1 MSRSLPSKST
11 AGLALAG
18 VLSMVGSL
26 TASALSLI
34 DVFSGPYRGE
44 GQPSNLFNGQSAIIP
59 RIINLMLFIV
69 GILSIFMIIYGG
81 IRYVLSGGD
90 NAKVK
95 DAMHTIMYSIV
106 GLVVA
111 ILGYAV
117 VGWVV
122 SVVGA
127 GGAANGSSA
136 TVTMLITS
144 LLA

>member
-1 MSRSLPSKST
+1 
-11 AGLALAG
+11 
-18 VLSMVGSL
+18 
-26 TASALSLI
+26 
-34 DVFSGPYRGE
+34 
-44 GQPSNLFNGQSAIIP
+44 
-59 RIINLMLFIV
+59 MLFIV

-127 GGAANGSSA
+127 GGGANGSSA

>member
-1 MSRSLPSKST
+1 MSRSLPSKPA

-26 TASALSLI
+26 TVSALSLT

-59 RIINLMLFIV
+59 RIINLMLF
-69 GILSIFMIIYGG
+69 ILSIFMIIYGG

>member
-1 MSRSLPSKST
+1 
-11 AGLALAG
+11 
-18 VLSMVGSL
+18 
-26 TASALSLI
+26 
-34 DVFSGPYRGE
+34 
-44 GQPSNLFNGQSAIIP
+44 
-59 RIINLMLFIV
+59 MLFIV

-136 TVTMLITS
+136 TVTILITS

>member
-11 AGLALAG
+11 AGLDLAG
-18 VLSMVGSL
+18 VLSMEGSL
-26 TASALSLI
+26 TASANSLT
-34 DVFSGPYRGE
+34 DVFYGQNRGE

>member
-1 MSRSLPSKST
+1 MSRSLPSKPA

-26 TASALSLI
+26 TVSALSLT

-90 NAKVK
+90 NAKV
-95 DAMHTIMYSIV
+95 TILYSIV